1 MSSLGSG
8 GHQVLPYKR
17 FHSTMKTDEYQEDTA
32 PSVREIMQTDVV
44 TVSPDDSIATVA
56 NMLATLGLVGV
67 PVVENDTMIG
77 IITDSDIIARE
88 ADVDAP
94 TPVAFLDA
102 IFMADAGKSY
112 DEEIRHALAVNARQL
127 MTTPVIS
134 IRDSATL
141 THVATLMI
149 DERVNPVPV
158 LDDNDNLV
166 GLVSRADLVRVI
178 AALESQDDGDADAR

>member
-1 MSSLGSG
+1 MN
-8 GHQVLPYKR
+8 
-17 FHSTMKTDEYQEDTA
+17 TDEYEEDTT
-32 PSVREIMQTDVV
+32 PNVREIMQTDVV
-44 TVSPDDSIATVA
+44 TVSPDDSVATVA
-56 NMLATLGLVGV
+56 NLLSTLGLVGV
-67 PVVENDTMIG
+67 PVVENNTMIG

-141 THVATLMI
+141 MHVATLMI

-178 AALESQDDGDADAR
+178 AALESQDDGDDITR

>member
-1 MSSLGSG
+1 M
-8 GHQVLPYKR
+8 
-17 FHSTMKTDEYQEDTA
+17 TTDEYQQDTA
-32 PSVREIMQTDVV
+32 PNVREIMQTEVV
-44 TVSPDDSIATVA
+44 TVSPDDSVATVA

-67 PVVENDTMIG
+67 PVVENGTMIG

-141 THVATLMI
+141 MHVATLMI

-178 AALESQDDGDADAR
+178 AALESQDDGDDDAR

>member
-1 MSSLGSG
+1 MTNETDY
-8 GHQVLPYKR
+8 QDDPDPIVR
-17 FHSTMKTDEYQEDTA
+17 QIMK
-32 PSVREIMQTDVV
+32 TDVV
-44 TVSPDDSIATVA
+44 TVSPDDSVATVA
-56 NMLATLGLVGV
+56 SLLAARGLVGV
-67 PVVENDTMIG
+67 PVVENGTMIG

-102 IFMADAGKSY
+102 IFMADAGRSF
-112 DEEIRHALAVNARQL
+112 DEEVRHALAVNARQL
-127 MTTPVIS
+127 MTSPVIS

-149 DERVNPVPV
+149 DEGVNPVPV
-158 LDDNDNLV
+158 LDDDNNLV

-178 AALESQDDGDADAR
+178 AALESQDSDDGAG

>member
-1 MSSLGSG
+1 MRED
-8 GHQVLPYKR
+8 PD
-17 FHSTMKTDEYQEDTA
+17 MDEDQYQEDPA
-32 PSVREIMQTDVV
+32 PNVRQIMQSNVV
-44 TVSPDDSIATVA
+44 TVSPEDSVATVA
-56 NMLATLGLVGV
+56 NLLASLGLVGV
-67 PVVENDTMIG
+67 PVVENDVMIG

-102 IFMADAGKSY
+102 IFMADAGRSY

-158 LDDNDNLV
+158 LDDDDKLV
-166 GLVSRADLVRVI
+166 GLVSRADLVKVI
-178 AALESQDDGDADAR
+178 AALESRDSGNGAS